1 MDRNEYNFKIEEMRV
16 AVRNKDYERAVQIA
30 DSLDYRREKA
40 NDILSLIADA
50 YEMAKQYDKAKQA
63 LIIAYENT
71 NTGRHLA
78 YRLCLLSAKLQ
89 QFDEA
94 EEFYQDFIELAPR
107 DNDKY
112 ILQYEMQK
120 EKKAPIEKLIEILEE
135 YIQEDMEEKWAYELA
150 KLYHEAGDEESCVD
164 MCDEISLWFA
174 EGKYVNKAMEL
185 KKLYGPLTKLQQER
199 YDNYRLGRK
208 PLQKIEKDERKENKQ
223 AGDIE
228 DNLSI
233 DNAISEDKE
242 EESVSVKIADEVIDE
257 RPSIPFMIRKDN
269 FKESIRKL
277 KQPVIESLHKSND
290 EKKAEGESDKDAP
303 ATNKSDNNLTEI
315 KSDEV
320 TLPDNEVVEENKD
333 TFDSKEELNQQ
344 NRKIE
349 KEAQKENKSEQKEPE
364 QKEPFAQQNNPDVQ
378 EIFVKQNDPEMHE
391 ITFEDEFEKDELNL
405 ESEEN
410 SEVKENSESEENPE
424 VSENPESEEN
434 LESKENEFIV
444 DEANIEESS
453 KEKSDYSAKET
464 TDESDDKLDAEKIAV
479 ESNSTEN
486 NVDKETETILDGN
499 DNVDAIQGN
508 DSDEQSLSEEDNAS
522 NNESVTDDEEEDQIV
537 KKQNTGQLSI
547 EEVLHK
553 LQDRGIL
560 KADTVEKAVKALDEA
575 ENIVEKTEEDFEKI
589 NPDYK
594 RIQSIH
600 EGLGIDEEGN
610 EQEIEETETNNQDNE
625 QYFDEIEISNQGKE
639 IQHAGVSEFENPTHD
654 KELGADHEKEL
665 DMVQRGLESFAAE
678 AAADVFVPDV
688 DTDVIEEEI
697 KFQTGEISFG
707 TMDLNEIVN
716 QSAASERHTEKRI
729 NVSSNDI
736 SDTVQ
741 LEKHTSSIP
750 NMDNEMTEITLDP
763 IDFEKTD
770 NIEKSPETNEIPNF
784 DMEALEISEI
794 ENEAKATPNTDME
807 TLGDEEAVGET
818 KAIPNIDIEAL
829 EDEEAAG
836 ETKAIPNIDIEA
848 LEDTEAAGETKAI
861 PNINIEIMEDT
872 EAVGETKAIPNIDIE
887 IMEDTEATGETK
899 AIPNIEEELEKVA
912 ESEQTNVPTLDLE
925 FDMPEIIS
933 GTDDSV
939 LGNQLPEE
947 DLVNYDIEETI
958 QYEKEE
964 LEELNNIIDSERM
977 MNIEGEPEELS
988 EYEEPEVVT
997 EKLPKKRLS
1006 ELSADLEEIFNN
1018 DIIDF
1023 RDMPAEEL
1031 ERERRESILISDIDK
1046 TMELERPKSISDLVK
1061 EAEENI
1067 ISEEPEVL
1075 DEPLEETVGEPESD
1089 TIDEFAA
1096 ESTEPERESIEK
1108 MKNESTDESENESI
1122 EESEINSTDESE
1134 NESAETIEDYETIDD
1149 VEEVEESEEEPI
1161 EDFEEPEKDLV
1172 EEELEEDSSENLN
1185 KYEPEE
1191 TKKSEMENV
1200 EIPELSAEMDKI
1212 AQEIESM
1219 PEISIPELD
1228 IPKIEIPNLDLPD
1241 LSDEDALELSDLT
1254 DVADS
1259 KEDSETK
1266 EDSESVDELDDND
1279 EVEDS
1284 KLKESL
1290 DESEEYVESESEE
1303 NSELDNEIEL
1313 EQEDDSKSEE
1323 DSTVEEK
1330 EEATEEV
1337 EPSEQKSEAAEEV
1350 EPSEQKSDA
1359 VEEGRASE
1367 QETEPKS
1374 TEKESGVKEEKYSLG
1389 TKIVTDED
1397 MKVFANYTNIEGL
1410 DDTIKYTIEKLVKE
1424 FVPDGNSSNG
1434 NIAIS
1439 GDEKSGKTTLA
1450 IDIIKMVNAKRGR
1463 TGRRIAKVNAE
1474 VLNRRGFTAALN
1486 KLMGSDLIVEK
1497 ATDLNSEQIDE
1508 IIKSAKL
1515 YTNDMLI
1522 VLEGGTDA
1530 MADMFDENEELKQI
1544 FDYPILIK
1552 TYNVKEWVAYGV
1564 QYAKDNGF
1572 NINEMGML
1580 ALFKAID
1587 DWYGTKKEISQKDVE
1602 QILDAA
1608 MKRAKHKLGRK
1619 IVGIFK
1625 AKDKDDLQILKEADF
1640 NIK

>member
-1 MDRNEYNFKIEEMRV
+1 
-16 AVRNKDYERAVQIA
+16 
-30 DSLDYRREKA
+30 
-40 NDILSLIADA
+40 
-50 YEMAKQYDKAKQA
+50 
-63 LIIAYENT
+63 
-71 NTGRHLA
+71 
-78 YRLCLLSAKLQ
+78 
-89 QFDEA
+89 
-94 EEFYQDFIELAPR
+94 
-107 DNDKY
+107 
-112 ILQYEMQK
+112 
-120 EKKAPIEKLIEILEE
+120 
-135 YIQEDMEEKWAYELA
+135 
-150 KLYHEAGDEESCVD
+150 
-164 MCDEISLWFA
+164 
-174 EGKYVNKAMEL
+174 
-185 KKLYGPLTKLQQER
+185 
-199 YDNYRLGRK
+199 
-208 PLQKIEKDERKENKQ
+208 
-223 AGDIE
+223 
-228 DNLSI
+228 
-233 DNAISEDKE
+233 
-242 EESVSVKIADEVIDE
+242 
-257 RPSIPFMIRKDN
+257 MIRKDN

-277 KQPVIESLHKSND
+277 KHPVIESIHKSND
-290 EKKAEGESDKDAP
+290 EKKAEGES
-303 ATNKSDNNLTEI
+303 
-315 KSDEV
+315 
-320 TLPDNEVVEENKD
+320 
-333 TFDSKEELNQQ
+333 
-344 NRKIE
+344 
-349 KEAQKENKSEQKEPE
+349 EQKEL
-364 QKEPFAQQNNPDVQ
+364 FAQQNNPDVQ
-378 EIFVKQNDPEMHE
+378 EIFVEQNDPEMHE
-391 ITFEDEFEKDELNL
+391 ITFEDEFEKDELEL
-405 ESEEN
+405 ESE
-410 SEVKENSESEENPE
+410 ENSESEENPE
-424 VSENPESEEN
+424 VNKNLESEEN

-453 KEKSDYSAKET
+453 KEKSDYSAKEA
-464 TDESDDKLDAEKIAV
+464 TDESDGKLDVEKIAV
-479 ESNSTEN
+479 ESDSTEN
-486 NVDKETETILDGN
+486 NVDKEAETILDGKE
-499 DNVDAIQGN
+499 NVDAIQEN
-508 DSDEQSLSEEDNAS
+508 DSDEKSLSEEDNAS
-522 NNESVTDDEEEDQIV
+522 NNESITDDEEDQIV

-610 EQEIEETETNNQDNE
+610 EQEIEDTETYNYDNE

-716 QSAASERHTEKRI
+716 QSAAPERHNEKKI

-784 DMEALEISEI
+784 DIEALED
-794 ENEAKATPNTDME
+794 TE
-807 TLGDEEAVGET
+807 TAGET
-818 KAIPNIDIEAL
+818 KVIPNIDIEAL
-829 EDEEAAG
+829 EDEEVAG
-836 ETKAIPNIDIEA
+836 ETKATPNTDM
-848 LEDTEAAGETKAI
+848 DTLGNEEVA
-861 PNINIEIMEDT
+861 
-872 EAVGETKAIPNIDIE
+872 
-887 IMEDTEATGETK
+887 GETK
-899 AIPNIEEELEKVA
+899 AIPNIEEELEKAA

-977 MNIEGEPEELS
+977 MNIEGEPEKLP

-1067 ISEEPEVL
+1067 ISEEPELL
-1075 DEPLEETVGEPESD
+1075 DEPLEETVGESESD
-1089 TIDEFAA
+1089 TIDEDAV
-1096 ESTEPERESIEK
+1096 ESTEPEMESLGKTENK
-1108 MKNESTDESENESI
+1108 PVDELENEST
-1122 EESEINSTDESE
+1122 EEFEINSTDESE

-1149 VEEVEESEEEPI
+1149 VEEVEDSEDEPIEDIEESEDESV
-1161 EDFEEPEKDLV
+1161 EDFEEPKEDLV
-1172 EEELEEDSSENLN
+1172 EEELQEDSSENLT
-1185 KYEPEE
+1185 KDEPEE

-1200 EIPELSAEMDKI
+1200 EMPEVSAEMDKI

-1259 KEDSETK
+1259 KEDSEAK
-1266 EDSESVDELDDND
+1266 EDSESVDGLDDND

-1284 KLKESL
+1284 KLKGSL
-1290 DESEEYVESESEE
+1290 DKSEDYVESEPEE
-1303 NSELDNEIEL
+1303 
-1313 EQEDDSKSEE
+1313 
-1323 DSTVEEK
+1323 VETAEK
-1330 EEATEEV
+1330 ESESTEEV
-1337 EPSEQKSEAAEEV
+1337 EPAEQE
-1350 EPSEQKSDA
+1350 SDA
-1359 VEEGRASE
+1359 VEEGKGSE
-1367 QETEPKS
+1367 QETEQKS
-1374 TEKESGVKEEKYSLG
+1374 AEKESETKEEKDNSG

-1608 MKRAKHKLGRK
+1608 IKRAKHKLGRK

>member
-94 EEFYQDFIELAPR
+94 EEFYQDFVELAPR

-120 EKKAPIEKLIEILEE
+120 AKKAPIGKLIEILEK

-185 KKLYGPLTKLQQER
+185 KKLYRPLTKLQQER

-208 PLQKIEKDERKENKQ
+208 PLQKIEKDDRKENKQ

-277 KQPVIESLHKSND
+277 KHPVIESIHKSND
-290 EKKAEGESDKDAP
+290 EKKAEGES
-303 ATNKSDNNLTEI
+303 
-315 KSDEV
+315 
-320 TLPDNEVVEENKD
+320 
-333 TFDSKEELNQQ
+333 
-344 NRKIE
+344 
-349 KEAQKENKSEQKEPE
+349 E

-391 ITFEDEFEKDELNL
+391 ITFEDEFEKDELEL
-405 ESEEN
+405 ESE
-410 SEVKENSESEENPE
+410 ENSESEENPE
-424 VSENPESEEN
+424 VNKNLESEEN

-453 KEKSDYSAKET
+453 KEKSDYSAKEA
-464 TDESDDKLDAEKIAV
+464 TDESDGKLDVEKIAV
-479 ESNSTEN
+479 ENDSTEN
-486 NVDKETETILDGN
+486 NVDKEAKTIFDGKE
-499 DNVDAIQGN
+499 NVDAIQEN
-508 DSDEQSLSEEDNAS
+508 DSDEKSLSEEDNAS
-522 NNESVTDDEEEDQIV
+522 NNESITDDEEDQIV

-600 EGLGIDEEGN
+600 EGLGIDEEGH

-716 QSAASERHTEKRI
+716 QSAAPERHNEKRI

-784 DMEALEISEI
+784 DIEALEDTET
-794 ENEAKATPNTDME
+794 EGETKATPNTDMD
-807 TLGDEEAVGET
+807 TLGNEEVA
-818 KAIPNIDIEAL
+818 
-829 EDEEAAG
+829 
-836 ETKAIPNIDIEA
+836 
-848 LEDTEAAGETKAI
+848 
-861 PNINIEIMEDT
+861 
-872 EAVGETKAIPNIDIE
+872 
-887 IMEDTEATGETK
+887 GETK
-899 AIPNIEEELEKVA
+899 AIPNIEEELEKAA

-977 MNIEGEPEELS
+977 MNIEGEPEELP

-1067 ISEEPEVL
+1067 ISEEPELL
-1075 DEPLEETVGEPESD
+1075 DEPLEETVGESESD
-1089 TIDEFAA
+1089 TIDEDAV
-1096 ESTEPERESIEK
+1096 ESTEPGMESLGKTENK
-1108 MKNESTDESENESI
+1108 PVDELENEST
-1122 EESEINSTDESE
+1122 EEFEINSTDESE

-1149 VEEVEESEEEPI
+1149 VEEVEDSEDEPIEDIEESEDESA
-1161 EDFEEPEKDLV
+1161 EDFEEPKEDLV
-1172 EEELEEDSSENLN
+1172 EEELQEDSSENLT
-1185 KYEPEE
+1185 KDEPEE

-1200 EIPELSAEMDKI
+1200 EMPEVSAKMDKI

-1219 PEISIPELD
+1219 PEISIPGLD

-1259 KEDSETK
+1259 KEDSEAK
-1266 EDSESVDELDDND
+1266 EDSESVDGLDDND

-1284 KLKESL
+1284 KLKGSL
-1290 DESEEYVESESEE
+1290 DKSEDYVESEPEE
-1303 NSELDNEIEL
+1303 VEPA
-1313 EQEDDSKSEE
+1313 EQESE
-1323 DSTVEEK
+1323 S
-1330 EEATEEV
+1330 TEEV
-1337 EPSEQKSEAAEEV
+1337 EPAEQE
-1350 EPSEQKSDA
+1350 SDA
-1359 VEEGRASE
+1359 VEEGKDSE
-1367 QETEPKS
+1367 QETEQKS
-1374 TEKESGVKEEKYSLG
+1374 AEKESETKEEKDNSG

-1463 TGRRIAKVNAE
+1463 AGRRIAKVNAE

-1522 VLEGGTDA
+1522 VLEGENDA

-1608 MKRAKHKLGRK
+1608 IKRAKHKLGRK

-1625 AKDKDDLQILKEADF
+1625 TKDKDDLQILKEADF

>member
-94 EEFYQDFIELAPR
+94 EEFYQDFVELAPR

-120 EKKAPIEKLIEILEE
+120 AKKAPIGKLIEILEK

-150 KLYHEAGDEESCVD
+150 KLYHEAGDEENCVD

-185 KKLYGPLTKLQQER
+185 KKLYRPLTKLQQER

-242 EESVSVKIADEVIDE
+242 KESVSVKIADEVIDE

-277 KQPVIESLHKSND
+277 KHPVIESIHKSND
-290 EKKAEGESDKDAP
+290 EKKAEGES
-303 ATNKSDNNLTEI
+303 
-315 KSDEV
+315 
-320 TLPDNEVVEENKD
+320 
-333 TFDSKEELNQQ
+333 
-344 NRKIE
+344 
-349 KEAQKENKSEQKEPE
+349 EQKEL
-364 QKEPFAQQNNPDVQ
+364 FAQQNNPDVQ
-378 EIFVKQNDPEMHE
+378 EIFVEQNDPEMHE
-391 ITFEDEFEKDELNL
+391 ITFEDEFEKDELEL
-405 ESEEN
+405 ESE
-410 SEVKENSESEENPE
+410 ENSESEENPE
-424 VSENPESEEN
+424 VNKNLESEEN

-453 KEKSDYSAKET
+453 KEKSDYSAKEA
-464 TDESDDKLDAEKIAV
+464 TDESDGKLDVEKIAV
-479 ESNSTEN
+479 ESDSTEN
-486 NVDKETETILDGN
+486 NVDKEAETILDGKE
-499 DNVDAIQGN
+499 NVDAIQEN
-508 DSDEQSLSEEDNAS
+508 DSDEKSLSEEDNAS
-522 NNESVTDDEEEDQIV
+522 NNESITDDEEDQIV

-610 EQEIEETETNNQDNE
+610 EQEIEDTETYNYDNE

-716 QSAASERHTEKRI
+716 QSAAPERHNEKRI

-784 DMEALEISEI
+784 DIEALEDTETAG
-794 ENEAKATPNTDME
+794 ETKATPNTNMD
-807 TLGDEEAVGET
+807 TLGNEEAVGETKVIPNIDIEALEDEEVAGET

-829 EDEEAAG
+829 EDEEVTG
-836 ETKAIPNIDIEA
+836 ETKATPNTDM
-848 LEDTEAAGETKAI
+848 DTLGNEEVA
-861 PNINIEIMEDT
+861 
-872 EAVGETKAIPNIDIE
+872 
-887 IMEDTEATGETK
+887 GETK
-899 AIPNIEEELEKVA
+899 AIPNIEEELEKAA

-977 MNIEGEPEELS
+977 MNIEGEPEELP

-1067 ISEEPEVL
+1067 ISEEPELL
-1075 DEPLEETVGEPESD
+1075 DEPLEETVGESESD
-1089 TIDEFAA
+1089 TIDEDAV
-1096 ESTEPERESIEK
+1096 ESTEPEMESLGKTENK
-1108 MKNESTDESENESI
+1108 PVDELENEST
-1122 EESEINSTDESE
+1122 EEFEINSTDESE
-1134 NESAETIEDYETIDD
+1134 NEFAETIEDYETIDD
-1149 VEEVEESEEEPI
+1149 VEEVE
-1161 EDFEEPEKDLV
+1161 
-1172 EEELEEDSSENLN
+1172 DSSENLT
-1185 KYEPEE
+1185 KDEPEE
-1191 TKKSEMENV
+1191 TKKSDMENV
-1200 EIPELSAEMDKI
+1200 EMPEVSAEMDKI

-1259 KEDSETK
+1259 KEDSE
-1266 EDSESVDELDDND
+1266 SVDGLDDND

-1284 KLKESL
+1284 KLKGSL
-1290 DESEEYVESESEE
+1290 DKSEDYVESEP
-1303 NSELDNEIEL
+1303 
-1313 EQEDDSKSEE
+1313 
-1323 DSTVEEK
+1323 
-1330 EEATEEV
+1330 EEV
-1337 EPSEQKSEAAEEV
+1337 EPAEQE
-1350 EPSEQKSDA
+1350 SDA
-1359 VEEGRASE
+1359 VEEGKGSE
-1367 QETEPKS
+1367 QETEQKS
-1374 TEKESGVKEEKYSLG
+1374 AEKESETKEEKDNSG

-1608 MKRAKHKLGRK
+1608 IKRAKHKLGRK

-1625 AKDKDDLQILKEADF
+1625 TKDKDDLQILKEADF

>member
-94 EEFYQDFIELAPR
+94 EEFYQDFVELAPR

-120 EKKAPIEKLIEILEE
+120 AKKAPIGKLIEILEK

-185 KKLYGPLTKLQQER
+185 KKLYRPLTKLQQER

-208 PLQKIEKDERKENKQ
+208 PLQKIEKDDRKENKQ

-277 KQPVIESLHKSND
+277 KHPVIESIHKSND
-290 EKKAEGESDKDAP
+290 EKKAEGES
-303 ATNKSDNNLTEI
+303 
-315 KSDEV
+315 
-320 TLPDNEVVEENKD
+320 
-333 TFDSKEELNQQ
+333 
-344 NRKIE
+344 
-349 KEAQKENKSEQKEPE
+349 E

-391 ITFEDEFEKDELNL
+391 ITFEDEFEKDELEL
-405 ESEEN
+405 ESE
-410 SEVKENSESEENPE
+410 ENSESEENPE
-424 VSENPESEEN
+424 VNKNLESEEN

-453 KEKSDYSAKET
+453 KEKSDYSAKEA
-464 TDESDDKLDAEKIAV
+464 TDESDGKLDVEKIAV
-479 ESNSTEN
+479 ESDSTEN
-486 NVDKETETILDGN
+486 NVDKEAETIFDGKE
-499 DNVDAIQGN
+499 NVDAIQEN
-508 DSDEQSLSEEDNAS
+508 DSDEKSLSEEDNAS
-522 NNESVTDDEEEDQIV
+522 NNESITDDEEDQIV

-610 EQEIEETETNNQDNE
+610 EQEIEDTETYNYDNE

-716 QSAASERHTEKRI
+716 QSAAPERHNEKRI

-784 DMEALEISEI
+784 DIEALEDTET
-794 ENEAKATPNTDME
+794 EGETKATPNTDMD
-807 TLGDEEAVGET
+807 TLGNEEAVGET
-818 KAIPNIDIEAL
+818 KVIPNIDIEAL
-829 EDEEAAG
+829 EDEEVA
-836 ETKAIPNIDIEA
+836 
-848 LEDTEAAGETKAI
+848 
-861 PNINIEIMEDT
+861 
-872 EAVGETKAIPNIDIE
+872 
-887 IMEDTEATGETK
+887 GETK
-899 AIPNIEEELEKVA
+899 AIPNIEEELEKAA

-977 MNIEGEPEELS
+977 MNIEGEPEELP

-1067 ISEEPEVL
+1067 ISEEPELL
-1075 DEPLEETVGEPESD
+1075 DKPLEETVGESESD
-1089 TIDEFAA
+1089 TIDEDAV
-1096 ESTEPERESIEK
+1096 ESTEPEMESLGKTENK
-1108 MKNESTDESENESI
+1108 PVDELENEST
-1122 EESEINSTDESE
+1122 EEFEINSTDESE
-1134 NESAETIEDYETIDD
+1134 NEYAETIEDYETIDD
-1149 VEEVEESEEEPI
+1149 VEEVEDSEDEHIEDIEESEDESV
-1161 EDFEEPEKDLV
+1161 EDFEELKEDLV
-1172 EEELEEDSSENLN
+1172 EEELQEDSSENLT
-1185 KYEPEE
+1185 KDEPEE
-1191 TKKSEMENV
+1191 TKKSKMENV
-1200 EIPELSAEMDKI
+1200 EMPEVSAKMDKI

-1259 KEDSETK
+1259 KEDSEAK
-1266 EDSESVDELDDND
+1266 EDSESVDGLDDND

-1284 KLKESL
+1284 KLKGSL
-1290 DESEEYVESESEE
+1290 DKSEDYVESEPEE
-1303 NSELDNEIEL
+1303 VEPA
-1313 EQEDDSKSEE
+1313 EQESE
-1323 DSTVEEK
+1323 S
-1330 EEATEEV
+1330 TEEV
-1337 EPSEQKSEAAEEV
+1337 EPAEQE
-1350 EPSEQKSDA
+1350 SDA
-1359 VEEGRASE
+1359 VEEGKGSE
-1367 QETEPKS
+1367 QETEQKS
-1374 TEKESGVKEEKYSLG
+1374 AEKESETKEEKDNSG

-1608 MKRAKHKLGRK
+1608 IKRAKHKLGRK